1 MLPLFRSPLL
11 YSLSFGTIYPPPSS
25 FSPSFSV
32 SRVRLADGLSR
43 PEYPFKVNSNT
54 SGCDQNGETRTQS
67 TTLSFWG
74 ARFECLATKLA
85 TAGRRNGRQKL
96 PATFCLP
103 ACLVYDPS
111 PPHPFS
117 LSHLLYTRGLD
128 SDSLR
133 KYRRTLCV
141 TQLQILPLPFL
152 SLPHAIPLDLRFCSN
167 LLLPPRSKVG
177 QRPSSRKP
185 KLVGWLFLFNADY
198 GRSLVAGIPSG
209 DKFVRLSFERILSN
223 PASTDTSCYHPFSGG
238 ERSHDKFQRSR

>member
-1 MLPLFRSPLL
+1 MSC
-11 YSLSFGTIYPPPSS
+11 YEIG
-25 FSPSFSV
+25 
-32 SRVRLADGLSR
+32 DGWASEWKAEIANL
-43 PEYPFKVNSNT
+43 
-54 SGCDQNGETRTQS
+54 
-67 TTLSFWG
+67 
-74 ARFECLATKLA
+74 
-85 TAGRRNGRQKL
+85 
-96 PATFCLP
+96 LP

-177 QRPSSRKP
+177 QAAAQRPSSRKP